1 MILSEQAWN
10 KTADIYQAVLKHP
23 FNQELMKGT
32 LDSKIFGFYIEQD
45 RLFLKSFARGL
56 GLIATRSENS
66 DHITLFLKF
75 AGNTITAEQTII
87 AKYLG
92 DKIKDKSAISPAC
105 LSLNSF
111 LLQACAL
118 EPVEVAIAAVLPCFW
133 LYLKVGQ
140 EVYKQADSSNP
151 FFEWIKTY
159 ANAQFSLDVAMVIK
173 IFDELAQNASPHIRD
188 KMCEAFYQ
196 SSVLEYHFWN
206 DAYRQRVYNAI

>member
-10 KTADIYQAVLKHP
+10 KTADIYQAALKHP

-75 AGNTITAEQTII
+75 AGNTISAEQTII

-92 DKIKDKSAISPAC
+92 DEVNDKAIISPAC
-105 LSLNSF
+105 LSLNCY
-111 LLQACAL
+111 LLQACVL

-140 EVYKQADSSNP
+140 EVYKHAKKNNP
-151 FFEWIKTY
+151 YIEWIKTY
-159 ANAQFSLDVAMVIK
+159 ASEQFALDVASVIK
-173 IFDELAQNASPHIRD
+173 IFDELAANASKRVKD

-206 DAYRQRVYNAI
+206 DAYRQRVYNTI